1 MNAAIGAAGGSDA
14 HRRAGD
20 RREGRFEY
28 VLDGAASRL
37 RLPAE
42 KMAAVVLD
50 S

>member
-1 MNAAIGAAGGSDA
+1 MNTAIGAAGGSDA

-20 RREGRFEY
+20 RRERRLER

-42 KMAAVVLD
+42 ETAAVVLD
-50 S
+50 A